1 MFIITGGA
9 GFIGSALAWKLNQL
23 GVEEIILV
31 DSLGKSEKWK
41 NLRALK
47 YLDYIEKGDFLWRL
61 FEDYIR
67 TDDITGVIHLGACS
81 STTEKDASYLVS
93 NNFDYSKQLALYC
106 VENEKPFIYAS
117 SAATYGGGENGYKD
131 DEENIDSL
139 RPLNMYGHSKQMFD
153 QWAERN
159 GIMDRITGLKFFNVY
174 GPNEYHK
181 GNMASMVYK
190 AYHQIKED
198 GKTGLFKSENP
209 NYEHGEQKR
218 DFVYIKDVVNIMVQ
232 FIKNPQLTGIYNL
245 GTGEANTWNTLIG
258 SIFKAMNLETDIEY
272 VNMPQELRGKY
283 QYFTQADMEKV
294 KRSGLE
300 LEITP
305 IEEAVEDY
313 VINYLEEGNF
323 LGDE

>member
-31 DSLGKSEKWK
+31 DSLGESDKWK

-47 YLDYIEKGDFLWRL
+47 YLDYIEKDDFLWRL
-61 FEDYIR
+61 FDNFIQA
-67 TDDITGVIHLGACS
+67 DNITGIIHLGACS
-81 STTEKDASYLVS
+81 STTEKNASYLAS

-106 VENEKPFIYAS
+106 VENEIPFIYAS
-117 SAATYGGGENGYKD
+117 SAATYGGGEKGYKD
-131 DEENIDSL
+131 DEENVDSL

-153 QWAERN
+153 QWAIRN
-159 GIMDRITGLKFFNVY
+159 GIMDRITGIKFFNVY

-190 AYHQIKED
+190 AYYQIKKD
-198 GKTGLFKSENP
+198 GKARLFKSGDP
-209 NYEHGEQKR
+209 DYKDGEQKR
-218 DFVYIKDVVNIMVQ
+218 DFVYIKDVVNVILQ
-232 FIKNPQLTGIYNL
+232 FMNNPQLTGLYNL
-245 GTGEANTWNTLIG
+245 GSGQANTWNTLIG
-258 SIFKAMNLETDIEY
+258 SIFKAMKIKKNIEY
-272 VNMPQELRGKY
+272 VDMQEELKGKY

-294 KRSGLE
+294 KSTGVE

-305 IEEAVEDY
+305 IEKAVKDY
-313 VINYLEEGNF
+313 VINYLEKDNF

>member
-31 DSLGKSEKWK
+31 DSLGESDKWK

-47 YLDYIEKGDFLWRL
+47 YLDYIEKDDFLWRL
-61 FEDYIR
+61 FDNFIQA
-67 TDDITGVIHLGACS
+67 DNITGIIHLGACS
-81 STTEKDASYLVS
+81 STTEKNASYLAS

-106 VENEKPFIYAS
+106 VENEIPFIYAS
-117 SAATYGGGENGYKD
+117 SAATYGGGEKGYKD
-131 DEENIDSL
+131 DEENVDSL

-153 QWAERN
+153 QWAIRN
-159 GIMDRITGLKFFNVY
+159 GIMDRITGIKFFNVY

-190 AYHQIKED
+190 AYYQIKKD
-198 GKTGLFKSENP
+198 GKARLFKSGDP
-209 NYEHGEQKR
+209 DYKDGEQKR
-218 DFVYIKDVVNIMVQ
+218 DFVYIKDVVNVILQ
-232 FIKNPQLTGIYNL
+232 FMNNPQLTGLYNL
-245 GTGEANTWNTLIG
+245 GSGQANTWNTLIG
-258 SIFKAMNLETDIEY
+258 SIFKAMKIKKNIEY
-272 VNMPQELRGKY
+272 VDMPEELKGKY

-294 KRSGLE
+294 KSTGVE

-305 IEEAVEDY
+305 IEKAVKDY
-313 VINYLEEGNF
+313 VINYLEKDNF